1 MNLVFSYSPEEDH
14 KLAEAGFTFLGA
26 SYDNKKG
33 EVHVF
38 QLMSLEECQADEGD
52 KELDRLTDKA
62 DQLVKHSITF
72 GVPPIPSHLR
82 LVIA

>member
-26 SYDNKKG
+26 SYDNKKS

-38 QLMSLEECQADEGD
+38 QLMSLKECEADESD
-52 KELDRLTDKA
+52 KNLDRLTEKA
-62 DQLVKHSITF
+62 DRLVNHSITF
-72 GVPPIPSHLR
+72 GRPSTPSHLS
-82 LVIA
+82 LVIG

>member
-14 KLAEAGFTFLGA
+14 KLAEAGFKFLGA

-38 QLMSLEECQADEGD
+38 QLMSLKECEADEGD
-52 KELDRLTDKA
+52 KKLDLLTEKA

-72 GVPPIPSHLR
+72 SMPPFPRHLS

>member
-38 QLMSLEECQADEGD
+38 QLMSLKECAADEGD
-52 KELDRLTDKA
+52 KALDLLTEKA
-62 DQLVKHSITF
+62 APLVKHSITF
-72 GVPPIPSHLR
+72 SMPPIPSYLY
-82 LVIA
+82 LVAG

>member
-26 SYDNKKG
+26 SYDNNKS

-38 QLMSLEECQADEGD
+38 QLMSLKECEADEGD
-52 KELDRLTDKA
+52 KNLDRLTEKA
-62 DQLVKHSITF
+62 DRLVKHSIKF
-72 GVPPIPSHLR
+72 GMPSTPSHLS
-82 LVIA
+82 LVIG